1 MIEILIFFLITT
13 VLSTISNRFKF
24 LSNFS
29 GDFHQKF
36 LNEKETPLIGG
47 ILFLLSLL
55 YLFYEKNF
63 FLSLSIFFIF
73 CAGFFSDLKILISP
87 KYRIFL
93 QTLIISLSVY
103 FLDIS
108 IASTRIEILDRLIEI
123 SFFNIIFTTFC
134 ILILLNG
141 SNFVDGLNGLLIG
154 YTIIILSI
162 LIKLN
167 LLDQIFFE
175 EDKIIFLF
183 FSLIILL
190 IFNYLNLFYLGDS
203 GSYLIGFI
211 LGYLLIKVYF
221 YSNSISP
228 FSLFC

>member
-1 MIEILIFFLITT
+1 M
-13 VLSTISNRFKF
+13 
-24 LSNFS
+24 
-29 GDFHQKF
+29 
-36 LNEKETPLIGG
+36 NEKETPLIGG

-190 IFNYLNLFYLGDS
+190 IFNYLNLFYLGDA
-203 GSYLIGFI
+203 GSYLIGFM

-228 FSLFC
+228 FFIILLIWYPCFENLFSILRKK